1 MAILYVL
8 TRECPNEI
16 SPYPPTIMNSQLWDD
31 YVKFSEN
38 NLLPLGIKNLSAENC
53 LYFND
58 ETELQDFLTKF
69 RITDPTLL
77 SDLEEW
83 KKYHGISFKTVL
95 YEITPITNIKF
106 TPIHP

>member
-8 TRECPNEI
+8 KINCPDGI
-16 SPYPPTIMNSQLWDD
+16 TPYPPTVENSQLWDD
-31 YVKFSEN
+31 YVKFTEN
-38 NLLPLGIKNLSAENC
+38 NLLNSGLKLRTGNC

-58 ETELQDFLTKF
+58 EKELQDFLTKF
-69 RITDPTLL
+69 KFDSTLL

-83 KKYHGISFKTVL
+83 KKYHGISFETVL
-95 YEITPITNIKF
+95 YEITPITNINF